1 MADLRNASGGTG
13 LMDRVRQSATT
24 QLGTQK
30 DKATDGM
37 GSVAQAVRQTTQQLR
52 EQRHET
58 IARYVDEAASQ
69 LERMSQRL
77 RDKDVGELLDDAQQF
92 ARRRPAVFIGSAFAL
107 GILGAR
113 FFKSSRER
121 DTGQGGLRTYRTTT
135 ETYGDPLT
143 PSSPLTSPPT
153 ASTGRL

>member
-1 MADLRNASGGTG
+1 
-13 LMDRVRQSATT
+13 
-24 QLGTQK
+24 
-30 DKATDGM
+30 M

-52 EQRHET
+52 DQRHET
-58 IARYVDEAASQ
+58 IAHYVDEAANQ

-77 RDKDVGELLDDAQQF
+77 RNKDVGELLDDAQQF

-121 DTGQGGLRTYRTTT
+121 QTNTGGLRSYGTTNETYR
-135 ETYGDPLT
+135 DPLT
-143 PSSPLTSPPT
+143 ASSPLTSPPT
-153 ASTGRL
+153 TSTGRF